1 MFYDDPK
8 NHKMRHNP
16 FKALVAP
23 RPIAWV
29 SSMDSNGLL
38 NLAPFSYFNA
48 VADAPPMVFFSPNG
62 PRPAGGAKDTLNN
75 IEETNEFVVNLC
87 SWELRDAMNKSSAS
101 VDPDVD
107 EFALAGVTPAD
118 CVHVKV
124 PRVKEAP
131 ASLEC
136 KFLTRISMPSSNPIS
151 RNNMIIGEVVGVHID
166 DRIIEDGMVNTT
178 AYHPLARHGYMDYSA
193 TENVFEMMR
202 PGG

>member
-8 NHKMRHNP
+8 KHNLRHNP

-29 SSMDSNGLL
+29 SSMDGNGVL

-48 VADAPPMVFFSPNG
+48 VADTPPMIFFSPNG
-62 PRPAGGAKDTLNN
+62 PRPKGGMKDTLNN

-87 SWELRDAMNKSSAS
+87 SWELRDAMNKSSAH

-136 KFLTRISMPSSNPIS
+136 RFLTRISMPSSNATS

-166 DRIIEDGMVNTT
+166 DRIIEDGMVNTA

-193 TENVFEMMR
+193 TETVFAMQR
-202 PGG
+202 PEV